1 LFFGRVMI
9 VVVYGHCFD
18 ATGRTYTDSPPDS
31 PVFYLT
37 ATGIKGMGRQA
48 QAADAN
54 SPYMKKPP

>member
-1 LFFGRVMI
+1 MI